1 MSFRTIS
8 LTDRLARIA
17 AGTPD
22 AKALREQVLA
32 ELARAL
38 PFDAHVWLLTD
49 PVTRVGTSPLAAI
62 PGLSWERLP
71 ALIKW
76 RYLTRITRWT
86 DLADAGTAVASLHEA
101 TGGDLAASA
110 LWREELRDLGVVDTV
125 SVVFADRFGCWGWLD
140 LFRYAPAKP
149 FSATETAVL
158 GSISAVVTTGL
169 REAQARTFVAGA
181 VDPEGPAFLVLGPEM
196 RIRLQT
202 SAAAEALHRLNPPDE
217 PIPVVPA
224 AAYNVAAA
232 LIAHEQ
238 GNPVGP
244 PWSRVHL
251 RAGHW
256 LTLRAARVSST
267 GPDAADIAVSIEA
280 STPAERLEVFACAHG
295 LSKREHEVLTGLST
309 GADSRSL
316 ARRLAIS
323 EHTVNDHIKAVLA
336 KTGSPGRQVLLS
348 RIAGTG

>member
-1 MSFRTIS
+1 MSSRTTS
-8 LTDRLARIA
+8 LTDRIARISV
-17 AGTPD
+17 GTPD
-22 AKALREQVLA
+22 VKALREKVLA
-32 ELARAL
+32 ELAGAL

-71 ALIKW
+71 ALIRG

-86 DLADAGTAVASLHEA
+86 DLVDAATPVASLREA
-101 TGGDLAASA
+101 TGGDLEASE

-125 SVVFADRFGCWGWLD
+125 TVVFADRFGCWGWLD
-140 LFRYAPAKP
+140 LFRYAPATP
-149 FSATETAVL
+149 FSAAEMAVL
-158 GSISAVVTTGL
+158 GSISGVVTTGL

-181 VDPEGPAFLVLGPEM
+181 ADLEGPAFLVLGPEL

-217 PIPVVPA
+217 PIPVIPA

-251 RAGHW
+251 GAGRW
-256 LTLRAARVSST
+256 VTLRAARVSPT
-267 GPDAADIAVSIEA
+267 AADIAVSIEA
-280 STPAERLEVFACAHG
+280 STPAERLEVFASAHG

-309 GADSRSL
+309 GADSRTL

-323 EHTVNDHIKAVLA
+323 EYTVNDHIKAVLA